1 MTLKYLI
8 NEYKLLLKEI
18 KSLDF
23 KITYIFISVSL
34 IVFVSMVFASPTF
47 YYEHIGKD
55 KLMSRVYWFLSDG
68 LIMFLIPVLSIKFVF
83 KQKLSDF
90 GFRFGDFKF
99 GLFTSLLFLGFMLP
113 VVWIASASQTFAET
127 YPQGGSVLRENIG
140 LLALYEICI
149 LIYMLGWEFIWRGY
163 MLFGLKEKFGYF
175 AIFIQMLPFYILHR
189 GKPDIELFASIL
201 AGLILGIQAWRSRSF
216 IYCWLLHWFVMVSI
230 DFISVFRYTYK
241 FYKLF

>member
-1 MTLKYLI
+1 
-8 NEYKLLLKEI
+8 
-18 KSLDF
+18 
-23 KITYIFISVSL
+23 
-34 IVFVSMVFASPTF
+34 
-47 YYEHIGKD
+47 
-55 KLMSRVYWFLSDG
+55 
-68 LIMFLIPVLSIKFVF
+68 
-83 KQKLSDF
+83 
-90 GFRFGDFKF
+90 
-99 GLFTSLLFLGFMLP
+99 MLP